1 MKAASRQRDCRAVRR
16 LTNII
21 RNKRCVV
28 PLSTL
33 VAVVTLFVLWKIRPE
48 DPFTKD
54 QQARKPQSSTLFN
67 PNLFH
72 SESRCQKT
80 MHFPFRVGCPHDCSR
95 YRSDSDTAKDG
106 NSTTD
111 FYRLTIEWYFGEP
124 KEYNADIPWSMQ
136 RNSSQYK
143 QGINFQ
149 CPESFV
155 NTFQSASRELVERV
169 HASIPD
175 AKSKTQK
182 RMHMSL
188 SYLCCLTE
196 DEVKVAKPTIAE
208 WIAETRFDF
217 SIRFGEIQCWYERP
231 NSVTTIVLVDP
242 PSQRVLMKLNHEI
255 NDRLRSEGVP
265 IVVPRED
272 QMPFHSTLAGIY
284 FGESSES
291 YNPLNNISSQL
302 PVIHAIVQSLSNSKM
317 EAWNPSDGIRV
328 LHDPLSS
335 SKGGI
340 HTFPLIDYNP
350 P

>member
-1 MKAASRQRDCRAVRR
+1 MNAASRQRDYRAVRR

-21 RNKRCVV
+21 RNKRCGV
-28 PLSTL
+28 PLTGAL
-33 VAVVTLFVLWKIRPE
+33 AVLALFVLWKIRPK

-54 QQARKPQSSTLFN
+54 QAQKLQTSTLFH

-80 MHFPFRVGCPHDCSR
+80 MHFPFRVGCPQNCSR
-95 YRSDSDTAKDG
+95 YRSDG
-106 NSTTD
+106 GSTTD
-111 FYRLTIEWYFGEP
+111 FYRLTTQWYFGQP
-124 KEYNADIPWSMQ
+124 TKYKANIPWSAQ
-136 RNSSQYK
+136 RNSSKYGK
-143 QGINFQ
+143 GTNFQ

-169 HASIPD
+169 HESIPD
-175 AKSKTQK
+175 AKTMKQK
-182 RMHMSL
+182 IMHMSL
-188 SYLCCLTE
+188 SYLCCLTA
-196 DEVKVAKPTIAE
+196 DEVKVARPTIAE

-217 SIRFGEIQCWYERP
+217 SLRFREIQCWYERP
-231 NSVTTIVLVDP
+231 NSVTMIILVDP
-242 PSQRVLMKLNHEI
+242 PSQITLMTLNHEL
-255 NDRLRSEGVP
+255 NARLRSKGVP

-302 PVIHAIVQSLSNSKM
+302 PVIHSIVQNLSNSKM
-317 EAWNPSDGIRV
+317 EDWNPSDGIRV
-328 LHDPLSS
+328 LHDPRSS
-335 SKGGI
+335 SEGGL

>member
-1 MKAASRQRDCRAVRR
+1 MKAAPQHEYRCLS
-16 LTNII
+16 NII
-21 RNKRCVV
+21 RNKRGVVV
-28 PLSTL
+28 PLAL
-33 VAVVTLFVLWKIRPE
+33 VVVAFVVVLWKIRPE
-48 DPFTKD
+48 DPFTD
-54 QQARKPQSSTLFN
+54 DHIRKPQSLTLFN

-72 SESRCQKT
+72 SEARCQKT

-95 YRSDSDTAKDG
+95 YRSDSDMTKDD
-106 NSTTD
+106 STD

-124 KEYNADIPWSMQ
+124 DKYDANIPWSAQ

-149 CPESFV
+149 CPASFV
-155 NTFQSASRELVERV
+155 KTFQSASRELVERV

-175 AKSKTQK
+175 AKVKKQK

-188 SYLCCLTE
+188 SYLCCLTA
-196 DEVKVAKPTIAE
+196 DEVKVARPTIEE

-217 SIRFGEIQCWYERP
+217 FVRFGEIQCWYERP

-242 PSQRVLMKLNHEI
+242 PSQRVLMKLNNEI

-302 PVIHAIVQSLSNSKM
+302 PVIHAIVQKLSNSNM
-317 EAWNPSDGIRV
+317 EAWNPSEAIRV
-328 LHDPLSS
+328 LHDPRSS
-335 SKGGI
+335 SKGEL